1 MRKCKQLDF
10 WLNDRTQSSSDV
22 VLETRVLVS
31 RHLED
36 KMKVLIL
43 VLKKVLI
50 TSLPSSWLHLG
61 FVFV

>member
-10 WLNDRTQSSSDV
+10 WLNDSTQSSSDV